1 MPYYVEALRL
11 LSKLPKN
18 LNGLF
23 KDRIMETKEL
33 KIQVPEGYE
42 IDKENSTFECVR
54 FKPIKKDLT
63 YEDVV
68 KELFDGNDNYYINA
82 ISKVKKASVLRTH
95 SGANN
100 FTSKKQA
107 EKLLAINKLMNV
119 AKYLNDDWKPDWNDG
134 GGTKYFLGIKE
145 HFCRAIYIGF
155 TCNYNFSIVY
165 FKTRALAQQAI
176 DILGEETIR
185 LALSTDW

>member
-1 MPYYVEALRL
+1 
-11 LSKLPKN
+11 
-18 LNGLF
+18 
-23 KDRIMETKEL
+23 METKEV

-42 IDKENSTFECVR
+42 IDKENSTFECVK

-68 KELFDGNDNYYINA
+68 KELFDVNDNYYINA

-119 AKYLNDDWKPDWNDG
+119 AKYLNGDWKPDWNG
-134 GGTKYFLGIKE
+134 NKNIKFYVYINEYNEVTILGTF
-145 HFCRAIYIGF
+145 H
-155 TCNYNFSIVY
+155 YNASVVY
-165 FKTRALAQQAI
+165 FKSKEDAKQAI
-176 DILGEETIR
+176 SILGTKTIR